1 MPEQTP
7 QTVKPLDIL
16 DPMIAGL
23 ICAGG
28 SVLLIAA
35 AYLFQYVG
43 EMQPCELCLWQ
54 RPPHFA
60 VAVIGLFAAWAGSTR
75 RFSPNVTRGAVA
87 LAGLVLA
94 IGAGIAIY
102 HAGVEWKFWA
112 GFPSCVGGDPNVLS
126 SANDL
131 FASRP
136 VRCDEAPWSLLG
148 LSMAGWN
155 ALLSIALAG
164 YAFASAWPKGSKMD
178 GDVEQKGASA

>member
-1 MPEQTP
+1 MTETSPSAA
-7 QTVKPLDIL
+7 KPLSLL
-16 DPMIAGL
+16 DPAMAGL
-23 ICAGG
+23 VLAGG
-28 SVLLIAA
+28 SILLISA

-43 EMQPCELCLWQ
+43 EMRPCELCLWQ

-60 VAVIGLFAAWAGSTR
+60 VAVIGLFAAWAASTR
-75 RFSPNVTRGAVA
+75 RFTPNVTRGTLA

-112 GFPSCVGGDPNVLS
+112 GLPSCTAGDPNVLS
-126 SANDL
+126 SSEDL
-131 FASRP
+131 FSARP

-155 ALLSIALAG
+155 ALISLALAG
-164 YAFASAWPKGSKMD
+164 YAFAAAWP
-178 GDVEQKGASA
+178 GARAATAPAADQTA

>member
-1 MPEQTP
+1 MTETVP
-7 QTVKPLDIL
+7 QTAKPLL
-16 DPMIAGL
+16 LLEPAIAGL
-23 ICAGG
+23 VCAGG
-28 SVLLIAA
+28 SILLIAA

-60 VAVIGLFAAWAGSTR
+60 VAAIGLFAAWAGSTR
-75 RFSPNVTRGAVA
+75 RFSPNITRGAVA

-102 HAGVEWKFWA
+102 HAGVEWKFWP
-112 GFPSCVGGDPNVLS
+112 GFPSCTAGDPNVLAS
-126 SANDL
+126 SDDL
-131 FASRP
+131 FSSRP

-155 ALLSIALAG
+155 ALISLAMAG
-164 YAFASAWPKGSKMD
+164 LAFAAVWPQRAAATTPAP
-178 GDVEQKGASA
+178 EAE